1 MYLLPVLWSVM
12 LFCITLPILSKL
24 KAWFRVFL
32 MSKRLPGPKGHPLLG
47 HAAEFASKEKFF
59 ESAKEWAK
67 EFSMHKTFILFHPL
81 ILLHSPETVQ
91 VVLRGNRHSEKGFIY
106 KGLRA
111 LLGEGLITSKGSKW
125 HAHRKLITPTFHFN
139 ILESFVDV
147 FVKRTNQMMDRLKEK
162 AGGEVFDICPYT
174 QKLTLDF
181 ICETAMGTPVNAQNN
196 QRLQIVSAIH
206 KLEEIG
212 IYRMIRPWL
221 LSDWLFKFTKMGKE
235 QDKYKNILHSF
246 TNKVITERKEFV
258 RNRSMEK
265 AMGMN
270 EEDTGATGEGGHL
283 QSCDEGLQPLKS
295 TTSEKFEDKIA
306 KKKKAIF
313 MDLLIEYSENG
324 RLLTDKDIREEVNTF
339 MFAGQNT
346 TQLAINYCLFL
357 LGNHPKI
364 QDRAYEEL
372 ESIFGSSDRD
382 PTTADLRDMRYLEQC
397 IKEALRLYPSVPVIA
412 RTLTHDETIGK
423 HTLPAGADVLILPY
437 VLHRNPDQ
445 FPDPETFNPD
455 NFLPERV
462 KNRHPYSY
470 IPFSAGPRNC
480 IGQKFAVLAE
490 KTALSSILRR
500 YRIESLHSQD
510 DLVVVPNTV
519 LVPKKGIRL
528 RLIPRTTAEADSE
541 RAAK

>member
-270 EEDTGATGEGGHL
+270 EEDTGATGE
-283 QSCDEGLQPLKS
+283 
-295 TTSEKFEDKIA
+295 A